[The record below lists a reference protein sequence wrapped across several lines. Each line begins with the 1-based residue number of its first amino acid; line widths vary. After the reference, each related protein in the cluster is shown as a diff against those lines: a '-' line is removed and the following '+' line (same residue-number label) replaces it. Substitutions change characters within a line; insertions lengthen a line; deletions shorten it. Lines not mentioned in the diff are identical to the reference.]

1 VSAHLLGIGTATP
14 ACSISQ
20 EDSLAA
26 ARRLSCLNG
35 QERLLPV
42 LYRRTNIS
50 RRGSILLR
58 EGGEQNLFQPAIG
71 EGDSGPSTSSR
82 LKRYRETAPVLA
94 IEAARHAI
102 TDAEA
107 TPDQI
112 THIVT
117 ASCTGFDAP
126 GVDYHLIRALG
137 LRPTTQ
143 RTHIGFMGCHAA
155 INALRV
161 ARAYAE
167 ADPRARVLLC
177 CVELCTLHY
186 SYSRDPDKL
195 VANAIFADGAAAG
208 VVGGMPLASQRHGS
222 SVPVQSHRHAT
233 LTILDTASCILPDS
247 ADAMTWAVGD
257 HGFEMTLAASVPDL
271 LKAHLRPWLESWLS
285 TRGLTIEKI
294 GGWAIHPGGP
304 RVLSTVAE
312 CLSLTQTQIQ
322 ASKEVLADHGNMSSP
337 TVLFILNRLRSGR
350 RPLVAIAFGPGLV
363 AEAAL
368 LG

>member
-1 VSAHLLGIGTATP
+1 MSAHVLGIGTATP
-14 ACSISQ
+14 ALSISQ
-20 EDSLAA
+20 EESLQA

-42 LYRRTNIS
+42 LYRKTNIV

-58 EGGEQNLFQPAIG
+58 EGGEHDLFRPAVD
-71 EGDSGPSTSSR
+71 EQDLGPSTSSR
-82 LKRYRETAPVLA
+82 LERYRETAPTLA
-94 IEAARHAI
+94 TEAARQALADSS
-102 TDAEA
+102 TS
-107 TPDQI
+107 PDQI

-126 GVDYHLIRALG
+126 GVDYHLIRDLG

-161 ARAYAE
+161 AKAYAE
-167 ADPRARVLLC
+167 ADAEARVLLC

-186 SYSRDPDKL
+186 SYARDPDKL
-195 VANAIFADGAAAG
+195 VANAIFADGAAAA
-208 VVGGMPLASQRHGS
+208 VVGGTPQAPHSQDAPLR
-222 SVPVQSHRHAT
+222 
-233 LTILDTASCILPDS
+233 ILDTASCLLPDS
-247 ADAMTWAVGD
+247 CDAMTWAVGD

-271 LKAHLRPWLESWLS
+271 LKAHLRPWLESWLAS
-285 TRGLTIEKI
+285 RGLAIEDV

-312 CLSLTQTQIQ
+312 CLALTQPQIQ
-322 ASKEVLADHGNMSSP
+322 ASKDILAEHGNMSSP
-337 TVLFILNRLRSGR
+337 TVMFILNRLRTGP
-350 RPLVAIAFGPGLV
+350 RPILAVAFGPGLV